1 MVMRSVS
8 DYDYTPSEALAP
20 DPAPR
25 AAPYTVISVDDH
37 LVEPPWLFD
46 GRLAAKHADRA
57 PRIVE
62 TATRAQQWEFDGK
75 VFAQMGFNALSG
87 RADKDDFT
95 FEPARFDD
103 MRRGCFDIHARIADM
118 DLNGIWASVNFPSQI
133 TGFCGR
139 IYSACTD
146 PDLGYAVTRAFN
158 DWIADEWHGSY
169 PERIVPMGITYLA
182 DADLGADEIRRNAAR
197 GFTAVSLP
205 EQPQNVGMPSIHSG
219 WWEPIIQACV
229 DTDTVICLHIGSSG
243 QLLPRDLAGPAAV
256 GATMFQVQSYVA
268 CSEWLWSG
276 IPVRHPTLKISMS
289 EGGIG
294 WVPML
299 MDRLDF
305 MLTQSGHGRN
315 DWKNLHT
322 DLTPTEVLQR
332 NFWFCSIDDPSILPL
347 RERIGIDHIML
358 EVDYP
363 HADSTWPDSQAYF
376 DLRLRDLPVEHVR
389 KIAYANAAALFRQP
403 LPVAPRP

>member
-1 MVMRSVS
+1 MQSVT
-8 DYDYTPSEALAP
+8 DYDYTPNVALAP
-20 DPAPR
+20 DPEPR
-25 AAPYTVISVDDH
+25 AATYTVISVDDH
-37 LVEPPWLFD
+37 LVEPPWLFE
-46 GRLAAKHADRA
+46 GRLAAQYAASA
-57 PRIVE
+57 PRVVE
-62 TATRAQQWEFDGK
+62 TPTGAQQWEFDGK
-75 VFAQMGFNALSG
+75 VFAQLGFNALSG
-87 RADKDDFT
+87 RSDKDDFT

-118 DLNGIWASVNFPSQI
+118 DINGIWASVNFPSQI

-139 IYSACTD
+139 IYSACRD
-146 PDLGYAVTRAFN
+146 GDLGYAVTRAFN

-169 PERIVPMGITYLA
+169 PDRIVPMGITYLA
-182 DADLGADEIRRNAAR
+182 DAERGAAEIRRNAAR

-205 EQPQNVGMPSIHSG
+205 EQPQNIAMPSIHSG

-243 QLLPRDLAGPAAV
+243 QLMPRDQQGPSAV

-276 IPVRHPTLKISMS
+276 IPVRHPSIKIAMS

-315 DWKNLHT
+315 DWKALHT
-322 DLTPTEVLQR
+322 PLTPSEVVRR
-332 NFWFCSIDDPSILPL
+332 NFWFCSIDDPSTMPL
-347 RERIGIDHIML
+347 RQRIGVDHIML

-363 HADSTWPDSQAYF
+363 HADSTWPDSQVYF
-376 DLRLRDLPVEHVR
+376 DRQLRNMPVDEAR

-403 LPVAPRP
+403 LPATCRP

>member
-1 MVMRSVS
+1 MAMRSVT
-8 DYDYTPSEALAP
+8 DYDYTPSDALAP

-25 AAPYTVISVDDH
+25 DVAFTVISVDDH

-46 GRLAAKHADRA
+46 GRLPSKYAALA
-57 PRIVE
+57 PRVVE
-62 TATRAQQWEFDGK
+62 TSTGAQQWEFDGK

-103 MRRGCFDIHARIADM
+103 MRRGCFDIHARIVDM
-118 DLNGIWASVNFPSQI
+118 DINGIWASVNFPSQI

-139 IYSACTD
+139 IYSACSD
-146 PDLGYAVTRAFN
+146 PALGFAVTQAFN
-158 DWIADEWHGSY
+158 DWIADEWHGCY
-169 PERIVPMGITYLA
+169 PERIVPMGITFLA
-182 DADLGADEIRRNAAR
+182 DAELGAQEIRRNAAR

-205 EQPQNVGMPSIHSG
+205 EQPQNIGMPSIHSG
-219 WWEPIIQACV
+219 WWDPIIRACV
-229 DTDTVICLHIGSSG
+229 ETDTVICLHIGSSG
-243 QLLPRDLAGPAAV
+243 SLLPRDTSGPSGV
-256 GATMFQVQSYVA
+256 GATLFQVQSYAA
-268 CSEWLWSG
+268 CTEWLWSG
-276 IPVRHPTLKISMS
+276 IPVRFPDVRISMS

-315 DWKNLHT
+315 DWKAMRT
-322 DLTPTEVLQR
+322 DLTPAEVLRR
-332 NFWFCSIDDPSILPL
+332 NFWFCSIDDPSTLAL
-347 RERIGIDHIML
+347 RDRIGVDHIML

-376 DLRLRDLPVEHVR
+376 AQRLAQIPVADAR

-403 LPVAPRP
+403 LPASPRP